1 MKKVLLVLGL
11 ALCGTFAFAQ
21 TAKTTVPAK
30 FSRDDAKLAP
40 VQLHHQT
47 NGEAQVDYKASIFT
61 KARTVVDSFQF
72 DAAHMS
78 GISFGANAV
87 VGANEPAATGGA
99 HTMAS
104 DKAYWLHVDS
114 ARYLLT
120 TAFNTVYSLM
130 GNTFTGI
137 RNPIITYMG
146 ADYGDGQNNG
156 FMMISSVDASGQV
169 TGTVPDRLNAYFQLP
184 TITLP
189 ASSTYAM
196 PYVRYFQVY
205 RKFYDNCYLDYKV
218 NNVWNT
224 IEINV
229 TGVDVEV
236 NDYCLGY
243 YETLLPRAVAL
254 QGTLDVRFRQFS
266 ENSHQIAGYGWAVD
280 DVKILASDLTSD
292 WAFQNYGYLDGFYG
306 LIPEGFNI
314 PVGYTVKT
322 RNTSID
328 NLNNVTLSVEHRYWD
343 DGEWVDN
350 NDFSLSRTQQNHLGS
365 SNTLPAGNIFQKHIL
380 SINERGFMVDS
391 LGLSTEYVTV
401 GDVNQPEAY
410 FQCSED
416 YYDTNVYGNYFR
428 AVQNQLTELPPL
440 PSTYQY
446 VGLPTDHPGKNE
458 FVIRAT
464 AGTVDTVL
472 DRMTY
477 TVSEYI
483 DTNAA
488 TKRRGIT
495 VPGYRWGHDNGVIS
509 TGSEFAYQFTSSG
522 YVSDDPDGG
531 DQYYPG
537 YQVLTR
543 FNTPVTIPTDED
555 GNPFVIRG
563 IELIPTSNLTAEAMN
578 NALITPYIAFAYG
591 EYWYTPNTEL
601 SSNYSMPVDG
611 SWFANRDAYGYKLP
625 SDNYNAVNILFP
637 GQPLLYP
644 NMSYYVGYT
653 YAGGGAFSVGTPQ
666 TYYMVNADSSAR
678 YRDEPTLADY
688 ANQLYPTNK
697 VADVYATDALNHA
710 ASSETRHT
718 INAYNITEYPMI
730 RLIVGPAMDIPQAV
744 VSAECNDDDADTA
757 NRYWISRANY
767 EHNMCVYGNDTVS
780 EGAAVGYDVYPGSP
794 DEIEAGDYILD
805 NGNVIDHIWV
815 SHNGG
820 EWVEY
825 AIDGSNDNVEAHE
838 FDVVDTNHT
847 AWPPLLSRNY
857 YTVYLEDMSGEYTIK
872 AQAHWAGLGIKPVE
886 THVNL
891 ALAPNPATSQVR
903 VNVQGVTGK
912 VNCNILDM
920 SGRVIY
926 NADFNAENEQTINL
940 NGVPAGAY
948 FVRVTGDTFSKVE
961 RLIVR

>member
-21 TAKTTVPAK
+21 TTKIAAPD
-30 FSRDDAKLAP
+30 FSRGDMRMAAA
-40 VQLHHQT
+40 
-47 NGEAQVDYKASIFT
+47 EAQQWQNAEPQVDYKSSIFT
-61 KARTVVDSFQF
+61 KTKTVVDSFQF
-72 DAAHMS
+72 DAAHMT
-78 GISFGANAV
+78 GIIYGNNAV
-87 VGANEPAATGGA
+87 VGANEPAATGGE
-99 HTMAS
+99 HTMVS
-104 DKAYWLHVDS
+104 DKAYWFRVDS
-114 ARYLLT
+114 VHYLSTQTFATNYPYARRYF
-120 TAFNTVYSLM
+120 ADSLRM
-130 GNTFTGI
+130 E
-137 RNPIITYMG
+137 RYMS
-146 ADYGDGQNNG
+146 ADYGDGQDNG
-156 FMMISSVDASGQV
+156 FMMISSIDASGVV
-169 TGTVPDRLNAYFQLP
+169 TGQVPDRLNSYFQLP
-184 TITLP
+184 TVTLP
-189 ASSTYAM
+189 SNCVM
-196 PYVRYFQVY
+196 PWVRYFQFY
-205 RKFYDNCYLDYKV
+205 RKFYDNCYLDYKIGG
-218 NNVWNT
+218 VWNT
-224 IEINV
+224 VEINV
-229 TGVDVEV
+229 TGVDVDV
-236 NDYCLGY
+236 NGSCLGY
-243 YETLLPRAVAL
+243 YETVLPHAVAT
-254 QGTLDVRFRQFS
+254 QGTLDIRFRQFS
-266 ENSHQIAGYGWAVD
+266 EGSNQIAGYGWGID
-280 DVKILASDLTSD
+280 DVQILSSDATSD
-292 WAFQNYGYLDGFYG
+292 WGFRNYGYLDGFYG
-306 LIPEGFNI
+306 LIPEGFQI
-314 PVGYTVKT
+314 PVSYTVKA
-322 RNTSID
+322 RNTATANI
-328 NLNNVTLSVEHRYWD
+328 NNVNLSVEHRYWD
-343 DGEWVDN
+343 DDEWADN
-350 NDFSLSRTQQNHLGS
+350 NDFSLIRPQQNHLTN
-365 SNTLPAGNIFQKHIL
+365 NTLPAGEIYRNYVL

-410 FQCSED
+410 FQCSEE
-416 YYDTNVYGNYFR
+416 YYDTNVYGNYFK
-428 AVQNQLTELPPL
+428 ALQNQLTELPPL
-440 PSTYQY
+440 PTTYQY
-446 VGLPTDHPGKNE
+446 ASLPTDHPGKNE

-464 AGTVDTVL
+464 GGPLDTVL

-495 VPGYRWGHDNGVIS
+495 VPGYRWGHDNGIIS
-509 TGSEFAYQFTSSG
+509 TGSEFAYQFTTDG
-522 YVSDDPDGG
+522 YVSDDPDGS

-653 YAGGGAFSVGTPQ
+653 YAGGTGVFSVGTPQ
-666 TYYMVNADSSAR
+666 TYYMVNADSAAR
-678 YRDEPTLADY
+678 YRDEPALADY

-780 EGAAVGYDVYPGSP
+780 EGAAVGYDVYPGSS
-794 DEIEAGDYILD
+794 EELEEGDYLLD

-825 AIDGSNDNVEAHE
+825 DLNDETRVEAHE
-838 FDVVDTNHT
+838 YDVVDPDHDW
-847 AWPPLLSRNY
+847 WPAMLSRSY
-857 YTVYLEDMSGEYTIK
+857 YTVYLENMSGEYTIK
-872 AQAHWAGLGIKPVE
+872 AQAHWAGLNVKPVE
-886 THVNL
+886 SHVSL
-891 ALAPNPATSQVR
+891 GLAPNPATSQVR